1 MGEAMWVMHRADIDS
16 LATELLASHKDG
28 AVLAPPSER
37 FRDFSLT
44 DGYSVAAEITRRRT
58 RCGERVIGRKIGFS
72 NKMIWSK
79 VGLDSPMW
87 APIYGRTVHFTDEQP
102 VALSL
107 AGMVA
112 PRIEVE
118 IVFKLRATPA
128 REMEDGS
135 TVLQAVEWLAL
146 GLEVVDC
153 HYPEWKF
160 NPADAVA
167 DFGLHAAL
175 IVGIPR
181 RVSPTKVTR
190 LATQLR
196 DFQVSLLRNGD
207 LAETGTGRNVLGSPA
222 VALGYLT
229 NLIDQDTGAGP
240 LMAGELISTGTLTP
254 LRKIAF
260 DETWRAV
267 ASGLDVPA
275 VAATFVTSSVTEE

>member
-1 MGEAMWVMHRADIDS
+1 MEGGRAVVADIDS
-16 LATELLASHKDG
+16 LATELLAAHKDG
-28 AVLAPPSER
+28 ALLTPPSER

-44 DGYSVAAEITRRRT
+44 DGYSVATEITRRRT

-79 VGLDSPMW
+79 LGLDSPIW
-87 APIYGRTVHFTDEQP
+87 APIYGRTVHFTDEKP
-102 VALSL
+102 LALSL

-135 TVLQAVEWLAL
+135 TVLRAVEWLAL

-153 HYPEWKF
+153 HYSEWNF
-160 NPADAVA
+160 TPADAVA

-181 RVSPTKVTR
+181 PVSPSTVTP
-190 LATQLR
+190 LATELR

-207 LAETGTGRNVLGSPA
+207 LAETGAGSNVLRSPA
-222 VALGYLT
+222 LALGYLT
-229 NLIDQDTGAGP
+229 NLIDQDARAGP
-240 LMAGELISTGTLTP
+240 LMARELISTGTLTP
-254 LRKIAF
+254 LREIAS
-260 DETWRAV
+260 DETWTAV

-275 VAATFVTSSVTEE
+275 VAATFVNASVTEE